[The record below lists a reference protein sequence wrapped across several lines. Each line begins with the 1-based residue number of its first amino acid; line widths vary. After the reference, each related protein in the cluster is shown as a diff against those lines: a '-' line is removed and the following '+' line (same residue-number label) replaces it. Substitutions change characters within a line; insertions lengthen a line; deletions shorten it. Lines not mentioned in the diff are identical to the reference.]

1 MIEWHGGGKRDTV
14 VFGDAHDGL
23 VDARGGLVDAPG
35 GLAHG
40 GLGVDALAGLQS
52 VDGPTRGGLGVDARG
67 GLARGGLGGARGGLG
82 LRGGAHGDGAGHGM
96 FWVFLQFFLANFA
109 VISLVY
115 VAST

>member
-23 VDARGGLVDAPG
+23 VDAPG

-40 GLGVDALAGLQS
+40 GLGVES